1 MTGFDYFIFGG
12 YFVVLSVIGYVSGR
26 NQRASTED
34 YFLAGRTLPWYA
46 VGGSYVASNISGEHF
61 IGQVGAAFLFGA
73 IVAMSDWGNVQ
84 AFSVLIWL
92 FIPFLLASR
101 AFTIPE
107 FLERRFGNVLRQT
120 FAIVTI
126 IANIVAFLSAVLYAG
141 GLALRGLFG
150 WNLEVSIVFIAIVA
164 GVWAVYG
171 GLRAVVWTDLFTLA
185 VLLMGGL
192 CVTYFGLQHV
202 SGPDGSLIDGL
213 QVVIEKNRATFGEWK
228 AAVETSMPEIVPGSQ
243 SYDRLSIIQPANHAL
258 SPWLYTVFGFLS
270 ISIWYNVMNQFII
283 QRVLAAKDAYNA
295 RMGIV
300 FAGYL
305 KLFMPLLTTL
315 PGLILF
321 AMYPEL
327 LNQDWGAAKQAADQG
342 YIRLVTELVPVGI
355 MGLVL
360 AALFGAIQSTVNSV
374 LNSTSTI
381 FTIDVYKRMIRP
393 NASDREEVRVGVITT
408 IVVLIISI
416 VLGVLIDR
424 FKGQVFL
431 YIQTLYAF
439 FAAPFA
445 AVFLL
450 GLLWRRINN
459 TGAVVAVFAG
469 FSLGVLMKAY
479 VAFAGLY
486 AASALHPQRW
496 YEHFANSLFAYL
508 PSPPGWLFS
517 FGNQALITWTF
528 CAVLCVVIS
537 LLTPAQKNLDSSV
550 VCDWNKMQLGH
561 GLGTRWYNHVLFWWG
576 LWVLCISSL
585 IYLFTGVLS

>member
-1 MTGFDYFIFGG
+1 MTTLDYLVFGG
-12 YFVVLSVIGYVSGR
+12 YFAVLSVIGYISGR
-26 NQRASTED
+26 KQRETTAD

-107 FLERRFGNVLRQT
+107 FLERRFGSVLRQT
-120 FAIVTI
+120 FAILTI
-126 IANIVAFLSAVLYAG
+126 IANVVAFLSAVLYAG

-150 WNLEVSIVFIAIVA
+150 WNLELSIVFLAAVA
-164 GVWAVYG
+164 GTWAVYG
-171 GLRAVVWTDLFTLA
+171 GLRAVVWTDLFTLV
-185 VLLMGGL
+185 VLILGGL
-192 CVTYFGLQHV
+192 CVTYYGLHYV
-202 SGPDGSLIDGL
+202 AGPDGTLFDGL
-213 QVVIEKNRATFGEWK
+213 QTVIERNRATVGEWK
-228 AAVETSMPEIVPGSQ
+228 AAVETAIPNIVPGNE
-243 SYDRLSIIQPANHAL
+243 SYDRLSIIQPANHTL
-258 SPWLYTVFGFLS
+258 SPWLYTLFGFLS

-283 QRVLAAKDAYNA
+283 QRVLAAKDTYNA

-305 KLFMPLLTTL
+305 KLFMPLLTSL

-342 YIRLVTELVPVGI
+342 YIRLVTELVPIGI

-381 FTIDVYKRMIRP
+381 FTVDIYKRMIRP
-393 NASDREEVRVGVITT
+393 NASDREEVRVGVVTT
-408 IVVLIISI
+408 IIVLIMSI
-416 VLGVLIDR
+416 VLGIFIDR
-424 FKGQVFL
+424 LKGQVFL

-445 AVFLL
+445 AIFLL

-459 TGAVVAVFAG
+459 AGAVVAVFSG
-469 FSLGVLMKAY
+469 FGLGLSMKAY
-479 VAFAGLY
+479 VALFGVFSEL
-486 AASALHPQRW
+486 SLHPQGW
-496 YEHFANSLFAYL
+496 YEHFASLFFTYA
-508 PSPPGWLFS
+508 PSPPGWLSS

-528 CAVLCVVIS
+528 CAILCVVVS
-537 LLTPAQKNLDSSV
+537 LLTPAQENLDSSV
-550 VCDWNKMQLGH
+550 FCNWKELHLGQ
-561 GLGTRWYNHVLFWWG
+561 GLGTRWYNHVVFWWG
-576 LWVLCISSL
+576 LWVAIICSL
-585 IYLFTGVLS
+585 IYLFTGVL

>member
-1 MTGFDYFIFGG
+1 MTGLDYLVFGG
-12 YFVVLSVIGYVSGR
+12 YFVVLSIIGYISGR
-26 NQRASTED
+26 NQRETTAD

-150 WNLEVSIVFIAIVA
+150 WNLELSIVFLAVVA

-185 VLLMGGL
+185 VLIMGGL
-192 CVTYFGLQHV
+192 CVTYFGLQYV
-202 SGPDGSLIDGL
+202 AGPDGSLFDGL
-213 QVVIEKNRATFGEWK
+213 QTVIERNRATVGEWK
-228 AAVETSMPEIVPGSQ
+228 AAVETSIPNIVPGSE

-258 SPWLYTVFGFLS
+258 SPWLYTLFGFLS

-283 QRVLAAKDAYNA
+283 QRVLAAKDTYNA

-342 YIRLVTELVPVGI
+342 YVRLVTELVPVGI

-408 IVVLIISI
+408 V
-416 VLGVLIDR
+416 G
-424 FKGQVFL
+424 
-431 YIQTLYAF
+431 
-439 FAAPFA
+439 
-445 AVFLL
+445 
-450 GLLWRRINN
+450 
-459 TGAVVAVFAG
+459 
-469 FSLGVLMKAY
+469 
-479 VAFAGLY
+479 
-486 AASALHPQRW
+486 
-496 YEHFANSLFAYL
+496 
-508 PSPPGWLFS
+508 
-517 FGNQALITWTF
+517 
-528 CAVLCVVIS
+528 
-537 LLTPAQKNLDSSV
+537 
-550 VCDWNKMQLGH
+550 
-561 GLGTRWYNHVLFWWG
+561 
-576 LWVLCISSL
+576 
-585 IYLFTGVLS
+585 